1 MKVID
6 GSAEIEESWSGKKLL
21 RLRITAEVNG
31 VRDDYTITYIRDD
44 RNKAMGYAVMRA
56 DAPGG
61 R

>member
-1 MKVID
+1 MGRD
-6 GSAEIEESWSGKKLL
+6 GKKLL
-21 RLRITAEVNG
+21 RIEITAGVDG